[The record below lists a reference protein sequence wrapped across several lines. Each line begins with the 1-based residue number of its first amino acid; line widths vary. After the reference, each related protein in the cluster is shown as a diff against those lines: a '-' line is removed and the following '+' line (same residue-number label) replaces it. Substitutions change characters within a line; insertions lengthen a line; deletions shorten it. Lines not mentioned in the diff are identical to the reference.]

1 MASKILLKRSAISG
15 QAPNTSHISTGE
27 LALNLPDGVLYGS
40 NGTVIFEVGANTTTL
55 NVGNGNATINGSGHA
70 VLEGLA
76 VNGYSFPSQVG
87 TSGQIM
93 QANATGHVEF
103 KDNIS
108 AAVQVTNFTFS
119 ITSTKTLIEGTDDNS
134 AVLSYT
140 AGTEDVFLNGV
151 KLVRTDDYAQTNSTA
166 ITLTANTVSGD
177 VLEVRKV
184 GVIGVNDPVDLAAP
198 ADIASSDT
206 SLITLDS
213 FTVGNYR
220 SAKYLVTANT
230 SDSWQSSEA
239 IVLHDGTDGFI
250 TEYGSVYSNNTIY
263 TLSADTN
270 GGSVRLRATPVGAGT
285 TFTFKKIVTRS

>member
-1 MASKILLKRSAISG
+1 MASKILLKRSAVSG

-40 NGTVIFEVGANTTTL
+40 NGSVIFEVGANVTTL
-55 NVGNGNATINGSGHA
+55 TVGSGNATINGSGHA
-70 VLEGLA
+70 VIEGLH
-76 VNGYSFPSQVG
+76 VNGYSFPAQVG
-87 TSGQIM
+87 TTNQVLI
-93 QANATGHVEF
+93 ANSTGDISFADQE
-103 KDNIS
+103 S

-119 ITSTKTLIEGTDDNS
+119 ITSTKTLIEGSDDNS
-134 AVLSYT
+134 QTLSYT

-151 KLVRTDDYAQTNSTA
+151 KLVRSDDYAQTNSTA
-166 ITLTANTVSGD
+166 ITLTSSTVNGD

-198 ADIASSDT
+198 ADISSGDT
-206 SLITLDS
+206 SVITLDT
-213 FTVGNYR
+213 FTVGTYR

-270 GGSVRLRATPVGAGT
+270 GGSVRLRATPSGAGT
-285 TFTFKKIVTRS
+285 TFTFKKILIRS

>member
-1 MASKILLKRSAISG
+1 MASKILLKRSAVSG

-27 LALNLPDGVLYGS
+27 LALNLPDGILYGS

-55 NVGNGNATINGSGHA
+55 NVGSGNATINGSGHA

-76 VNGYSFPSQVG
+76 VNGYSFPAQVG
-87 TSGQIM
+87 TSGQVL
-93 QANATGHVEF
+93 QANSTGHLDFTDQE
-103 KDNIS
+103 S
-108 AAVQVTNFTFS
+108 AAVQVTNFTYS
-119 ITSTKTLIEGTDDNS
+119 ITGTQTVITGADDNS
-134 AVLSYT
+134 STLSYT

-151 KLVRTDDYAQTNSTA
+151 KLVRSDDYAQTNSTA
-166 ITLTANTVSGD
+166 ITLTANAVSGD

-198 ADIASSDT
+198 ADIVSSDT

-213 FTVGNYR
+213 FTVGTYR

-250 TEYGSVYSNNTIY
+250 TEYGSVYSNNTLY
-263 TLSADTN
+263 TLSSDTN
-270 GGSVRLRATPVGAGT
+270 GGSVRLRATPVDAGT
-285 TFTFKKIVTRS
+285 TFTFKKILIRS